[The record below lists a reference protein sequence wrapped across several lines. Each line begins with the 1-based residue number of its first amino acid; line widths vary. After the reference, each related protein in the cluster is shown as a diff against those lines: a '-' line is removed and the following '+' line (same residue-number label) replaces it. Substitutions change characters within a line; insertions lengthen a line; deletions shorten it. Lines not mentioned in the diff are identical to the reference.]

1 MPVSQT
7 LLTLIKPKSKLNYM
21 ANLRYN
27 LVYQPE
33 PEGGFTVIVPALP
46 GCITYGKNLKEAKK
60 MAIDAIDGYIISLV
74 KHNEPIPSDNESFI
88 GTIDIKAGLKKK
100 AYA

>member
-1 MPVSQT
+1 MNKH
-7 LLTLIKPKSKLNYM
+7 LH
-21 ANLRYN
+21 YN
-27 LVYQPE
+27 LVFQPE

-46 GCITYGKNLKEAKK
+46 GCITYGKNLKEARS
-60 MAIDAIDGYIISLV
+60 MAIDAIQCYISSLL

-88 GTIDIKAGLKKK
+88 SSINIKAGLKSK